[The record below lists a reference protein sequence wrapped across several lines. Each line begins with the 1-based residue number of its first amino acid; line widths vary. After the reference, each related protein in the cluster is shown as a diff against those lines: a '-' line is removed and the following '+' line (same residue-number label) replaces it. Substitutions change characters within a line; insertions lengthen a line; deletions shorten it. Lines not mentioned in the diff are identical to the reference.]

1 MPARRSGTAA
11 DRERR
16 ITEVLQ
22 QTFGLRRLRAGQ
34 RTVIERVLA
43 GRNTLAIM
51 PTGAGKS
58 LCYQLP
64 ALLLPGRTVVVSPLI
79 ALMKDQVESMREHGI
94 AAVQLNSAIDTEEER
109 ASR

>member
-1 MPARRSGTAA
+1 MPGRRAPVPPLDARVQQ
-11 DRERR
+11 
-16 ITEVLQ
+16 VLKD
-22 QTFGLRRLRAGQ
+22 TFGIARLRTGQ
-34 RTVIERVLA
+34 RAVIEQVLA

-79 ALMKDQVESMREHGI
+79 ALMKDQVERMRELGI
-94 AAVQLNSAIDTEEER
+94 HAVQLN
-109 ASR
+109 